1 MEFTDIS
8 ELIVN
13 DEDISNEEE
22 VYEEVVEPVRRRGKD
37 INWML
42 QDHWK
47 NNDDFLESDF
57 KKELNEVMKK
67 KKGYRTEDAW
77 SEHWVCKFY
86 DKRGFYPCPRQMKIH
101 YPHTYHEI
109 ILWTN
114 DENHS
119 HGGS

>member
-22 VYEEVVEPVRRRGKD
+22 VIEPIRRRGKD
-37 INWML
+37 ISWML

-57 KKELNEVMKK
+57 KKELNEEMKK
-67 KKGYRTEDAW
+67 RKVIEQKMLGLNIGSVD
-77 SEHWVCKFY
+77 FM
-86 DKRGFYPCPRQMKIH
+86 KRGDF
-101 YPHTYHEI
+101 
-109 ILWTN
+109 ILAL
-114 DENHS
+114 DR
-119 HGGS
+119 